1 MFTLEDYRWL
11 TSPSGRR
18 AWEQLQLEK
27 APASL
32 GSIKKLTAGD
42 ESHAR
47 LLLEQLRIADRNA
60 RRKFSEPHRWFWTQQ
75 LFEQSSDEQV
85 AHDTALDF
93 PPQQEVVDG
102 CCGAGADSVALCT
115 QSRPTLSI
123 DLDPVACMLTHAN
136 LESHRLTPAVHC
148 GLIESTPLPER
159 FHLHVDPDRRAT
171 GNRTIQPEHMAPA
184 WPSLSPIIAKS
195 TSCSLKLAPG
205 LKFPHHLDW
214 GPSGPPSALRW
225 ISRQGTV
232 RQQRWYWRVER
243 WPENAIITS
252 CLTRQGNW
260 HHEVFAADNIASHAG
275 SIDPKSNLKNV
286 FIADQD
292 PVLRAANVVS
302 HFALRIDASLLG
314 GDSGYYL
321 ADQPQFHPMLTWFKI
336 DDVLP
341 FDRKKLRAYARVRK
355 AKNWELKSRGVEIDL
370 DKTAKELETHHGSEE
385 RVTILFTR
393 HGTKHL
399 AIVAT
404 RIDEHAH

>member
-11 TSPSGRR
+11 TSPKGRR
-18 AWEQLQLEK
+18 AWEHLQLENS
-27 APASL
+27 PLTL

-42 ESHAR
+42 ESLAR
-47 LLLEQLRIADRNA
+47 LLMEQRRIADGNA
-60 RRKFSEPHRWFWTQQ
+60 RRKFAEPYRWLWTQQ
-75 LFEQSSDEQV
+75 LFEQSSDEQI
-85 AHDTALDF
+85 AHETALDF
-93 PPQQEVVDG
+93 PLHEEVVDG

-115 QSRPTLSI
+115 KPHPTLSI
-123 DLDPVACMLTHAN
+123 DLDPIACTLTQAN
-136 LESHRLTPAVHC
+136 LETHGATPNVRC
-148 GLIESTPLPER
+148 GPIESTPLPEQ

-171 GNRTIQPEHMAPA
+171 GNRTVQPEHMAPS
-184 WPSLSPIIAKS
+184 WSSLAPIIAKS
-195 TSCSLKLAPG
+195 VSCSLKLAPG

-214 GPSGPPSALRW
+214 GPVGPPNTQRW

-252 CLTRQGNW
+252 CMDRQGEW
-260 HHEVFAADNIASHAG
+260 HHEVFATEKIAPHAR
-275 SIDPKSNLKNV
+275 SIDPNSNLKNN

-292 PVLRAANVVS
+292 PVLRAANVVP
-302 HFALRIDASLLG
+302 HFAMRIDASLLG
-314 GDSGYYL
+314 GESGYYL
-321 ADQPQFHPMLTWFKI
+321 ADHPQFHPMLSWFKI

-370 DKTAKELETHHGSEE
+370 DKTAKELETNHSSDE

-404 RIDEHAH
+404 RIEEHAH